1 LADAKSGRTWL
12 TWQVSCADAGKWLMQ
27 WNRRSRGWLGVLG
40 LPIGLTIGL
49 GGCRVFDRPVGFSP
63 SKVLELS
70 PSVPPP
76 APKLAARSGQP
87 MRCSTQGKPNFLVF
101 GGGGASSYNEIAIE
115 KNVLYFQR
123 TLKTLGLSNGAT
135 SGTSATTGPQIYFA
149 NGNDGQKTVRF
160 IDPKTDRELFKAP
173 EIKGLLGPA
182 TWPNLQAALA
192 QVARSKTPK
201 QPLFFYFTGHGS
213 RNHQNVNNN
222 AMILW
227 DEQDVSVQ
235 DFASQLDRLP
245 PQTPIVTVMV
255 QCFSGAFANM
265 IYEKGD
271 PQRPVALQTRCGFF
285 ATIKQRPS
293 GCTPSVD
300 EADYEDYSS
309 SFFAGLSG
317 VNRVGQRVASADYD
331 QDGRVS
337 FREAH
342 AFAKI
347 DEQAA
352 DLPLSTSES
361 WLREGMPDRAV
372 AATMARPIAAVLQTA
387 RPEQRYVV
395 ETLGQPFGFDQGRS
409 FTDNV
414 KTLPRA
420 KQVGELAKTNLT
432 RLQLEL
438 INIAAEQAIRQG
450 GDPTAIAILDR
461 LLECENGSWQS
472 RDQSRDDR
480 PLDSPPVKPVKS

>member
-1 LADAKSGRTWL
+1 M
-12 TWQVSCADAGKWLMQ
+12 AGNHVL
-27 WNRRSRGWLGVLG
+27 RIGLG
-40 LPIGLTIGL
+40 LLGLTIGL
-49 GGCRVFDRPVGFSP
+49 ASCRTINWTIDRPRPFSAAEALQFDPP
-63 SKVLELS
+63 STRL
-70 PSVPPP
+70 VPP
-76 APKLAARSGQP
+76 AQLHKSAKS
-87 MRCSTQGKPNFLVF
+87 CSTQGQPHFLVF
-101 GGGGASSYNEIAIE
+101 GGGGAPSYNEIAIE

-123 TLKTLGLSNGAT
+123 TLKALGLAASK
-135 SGTSATTGPQIYFA
+135 PQIYFA

-160 IDPKTDRELFKAP
+160 IDPKTDEETFKAP
-173 EIKGLLGPA
+173 EIKGVLGSA
-182 TWPNLQAALA
+182 TWPNLQNAIAKIA
-192 QVARSKTPK
+192 QSKTPK

-213 RNHQNVNNN
+213 LNPKNVNNN

-245 PQTPIVTVMV
+245 AATPIVAVMV
-255 QCFSGAFANM
+255 QCYAGAFANL

-293 GCTPSVD
+293 VGCTPSVD

-317 VNRVGQRVASADYD
+317 VNRVGQPVASADYD

-342 AFAKI
+342 AFAKV
-347 DEQAA
+347 DEKAE

-361 WLREGMPDRAV
+361 WLRERMAAADV
-372 AATMARPIAAVLQTA
+372 ASTMATSLDTVLATA
-387 RPEQRYVV
+387 RPEQKYVV
-395 ETLGQPFGFDQGRS
+395 ETIAQEFGFDRSRS
-409 FTDNV
+409 FTANV
-414 KTLPRA
+414 DAVPLTRRLD
-420 KQVGELAKTNLT
+420 ELAKTNLT

-450 GDPTAIAILDR
+450 NDQAAIAILDR
-461 LLECENGSWQS
+461 LLQCENGSWKSLDKAAVKTVQS
-472 RDQSRDDR
+472 W
-480 PLDSPPVKPVKS
+480 L

>member
-1 LADAKSGRTWL
+1 
-12 TWQVSCADAGKWLMQ
+12 MQ
-27 WNRRSRGWLGVLG
+27 WNRRSRMGWWVAL
-40 LPIGLTIGL
+40 GLTIGL
-49 GGCRVFDRPVGFSP
+49 GGCRAFDRPGVFSP
-63 SKVLELS
+63 SNVLEFA
-70 PSVPPP
+70 PTVAPP
-76 APKLAARSGQP
+76 APQLATRSGQP
-87 MRCSTQGKPNFLVF
+87 KRCSTQGKPNFLVF
-101 GGGGASSYNEIAIE
+101 GGGGAPSYNEIAIE

-123 TLKTLGLSNGAT
+123 TLKSLGLSGSAT
-135 SGTSATTGPQIYFA
+135 SAPQIYFA

-160 IDPKTDRELFKAP
+160 IDPKTDTELFKAP
-173 EIKGLLGPA
+173 TIPGLLGPA
-182 TWPNLQAALA
+182 TWPNLQIALA

-245 PQTPIVTVMV
+245 PQMPIVTVMV

-293 GCTPSVD
+293 VGCTPSVD

-342 AFAKI
+342 AFAKV

-372 AATMARPIAAVLQTA
+372 AATMTRPIAEVLQTA

-395 ETLGQPFGFDQGRS
+395 ETLGQPFGFDSGRS

-414 KTLPRA
+414 ETLPRA